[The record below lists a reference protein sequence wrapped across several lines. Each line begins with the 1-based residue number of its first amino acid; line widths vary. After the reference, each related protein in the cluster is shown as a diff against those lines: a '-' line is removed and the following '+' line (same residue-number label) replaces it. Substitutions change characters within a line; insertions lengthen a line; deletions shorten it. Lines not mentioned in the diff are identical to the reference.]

1 MNYNVPDEKLGFFW
15 LAIPLVYAGVNAVY
29 KGYAASKEHSN
40 AEAYQKK
47 TAAESAKVEALTKT
61 AQEENIRAAAAVA
74 GLTDTQEK
82 KKQDMIKI
90 GIAGSLGI
98 IALVFA
104 LK

>member
-1 MNYNVPDEKLGFFW
+1 MTYQDDERLGFFW
-15 LAIPLVYAGVNAVY
+15 LALPLVYAGVNAAY

-47 TAAESAKVEALTKT
+47 TSAESAKVEALTKT
-61 AQEENIRAAAAVA
+61 AEAENLKASQAVA
-74 GLTDTQEK
+74 GLSAAQEK

-98 IALVFA
+98 IALIFA